1 MTIKERRKLIDD
13 DCLLSLT
20 KQAELLD
27 ISRGSIYYEPV
38 IKEEDILIMNAIDKI
53 YTKRPFYGSRR
64 IRFDLRDYHSIYIGR
79 KRTQRLMRTMGVEA
93 IYPKQKNLSR
103 ADKEHYKYPYL
114 LRNLAINRPN
124 QVWGTD
130 ITYVRLENSWCY
142 LVAFIDWHSRYVLSW
157 QLSSTLESDFCI
169 QALKQALK
177 INVPEIANSDQGVQ
191 YTSKDYVDVLK
202 KAEINI
208 SMDGRGRCMDN
219 IFTERLWRTVKYE
232 NVYIHSYQT
241 IEEARAG
248 LKKYFNFYNNERR
261 HQSLNDQRPTE
272 VYFGKS
278 VDLGQVAK
286 KQGRRIV
293 SKALTADEMI
303 PNTCSSNQI
312 FQISINS

>member
-20 KQAELLD
+20 KQAELLN

-38 IKEEDILIMNAIDKI
+38 INQENILIMNAIDKI
-53 YTKRPFYGSRR
+53 YTKKPFYGSRR
-64 IRFDLRDYHSIYIGR
+64 IRFDLRDYHNIYIGR
-79 KRTQRLMRTMGVEA
+79 KRTQRLMRTMGIEA
-93 IYPKQKNLSR
+93 IYPKRKNLSR
-103 ADKEHYKYPYL
+103 ANKEHYKYPYL

-130 ITYVRLENSWCY
+130 ITYVRLENGWCY
-142 LVAFIDWHSRYVLSW
+142 LVAFIDWYSRYVLSW

-169 QALKQALK
+169 KALKQALK
-177 INVPEIANSDQGVQ
+177 INVPQIANSDQGVQ

-241 IEEARAG
+241 IEDARTG

-261 HQSLNDQRPTE
+261 HQSLNDQRPTKL
-272 VYFGKS
+272 YFGKS
-278 VDLGQVAK
+278 IDLGQAAK

-293 SKALTADEMI
+293 SRALATNEMI